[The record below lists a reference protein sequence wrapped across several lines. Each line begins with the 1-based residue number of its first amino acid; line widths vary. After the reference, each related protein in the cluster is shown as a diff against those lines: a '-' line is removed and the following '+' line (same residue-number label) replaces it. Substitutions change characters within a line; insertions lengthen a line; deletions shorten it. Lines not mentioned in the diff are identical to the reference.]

1 MEGASIIIVDDN
13 PSNLQML
20 GKTLRTEN
28 YHVEFAIDGKTALE
42 WINNREFDLILL
54 DIMMPEMDGFEVCSI
69 IRSETKYNNTPIIF
83 LTAETGK
90 ESVLKGFEIGAQDF
104 ITKPFDSR
112 ELLARVRTHLE
123 IKHNREQLQIL
134 NKHLEDKVR
143 ERTTQ
148 LQQANEELKE
158 AHVKLLE
165 LDQAKCEFLRLISH
179 EIRTPLNGILG
190 PVQLIKDRIGSEN
203 IESLLNILDDSVSRL
218 EKFSYNALL
227 ITRLRTKKD
236 KIFKTKLALKKII
249 NDCLEELSGDIHE
262 KQIRP
267 DLRNIPNDVH
277 VEGEYE
283 LLKICLVNILNNAVR
298 FSPENGVIKIKVFER
313 DTETICEITNDGP
326 RFSKEILSKP
336 FELFSL
342 NEQNFNGRL
351 GMGLYTSKLIMD
363 AHSGT
368 IVAGNTKKGEAMIKL
383 SFNK

>member
-69 IRSETKYNNTPIIF
+69 IRSETKYNDTPIIF

-148 LQQANEELKE
+148 
-158 AHVKLLE
+158 
-165 LDQAKCEFLRLISH
+165 
-179 EIRTPLNGILG
+179 
-190 PVQLIKDRIGSEN
+190 
-203 IESLLNILDDSVSRL
+203 
-218 EKFSYNALL
+218 
-227 ITRLRTKKD
+227 
-236 KIFKTKLALKKII
+236 
-249 NDCLEELSGDIHE
+249 
-262 KQIRP
+262 
-267 DLRNIPNDVH
+267 
-277 VEGEYE
+277 
-283 LLKICLVNILNNAVR
+283 
-298 FSPENGVIKIKVFER
+298 
-313 DTETICEITNDGP
+313 
-326 RFSKEILSKP
+326 
-336 FELFSL
+336 
-342 NEQNFNGRL
+342 
-351 GMGLYTSKLIMD
+351 
-363 AHSGT
+363 
-368 IVAGNTKKGEAMIKL
+368 
-383 SFNK
+383 